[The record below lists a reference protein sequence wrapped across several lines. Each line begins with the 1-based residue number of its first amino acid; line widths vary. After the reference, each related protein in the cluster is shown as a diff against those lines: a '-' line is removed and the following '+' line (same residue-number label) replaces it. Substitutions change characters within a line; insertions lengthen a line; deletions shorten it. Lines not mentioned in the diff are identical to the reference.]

1 VAHAEKSIV
10 VRVPVRAAYRWWT
23 DWEHLPEF
31 LDGVTRV
38 TPRDARSQEWD
49 VEIAGRAQHWETQ
62 VEARDER
69 HVAWR
74 TTGAPHAEGNVELRP
89 VEGGQTLVT
98 LRLSY
103 DPPGEHDVEGAAGM
117 VDRLVINSL
126 EHFRAYAEPR
136 EQRRLA
142 DDDAPPPRGAET
154 VAGPDGELGGPLDP
168 DAGELPVEPEPQR
181 HHHSMIAAPEGFDSL
196 LERVGDA
203 EPARPLGADD
213 MGKVFDPEAAG
224 LPERELDANLD
235 DNEAEWSR
243 TKP

>member
-1 VAHAEKSIV
+1 LAHAEKSIV
-10 VRVPVRAAYRWWT
+10 VRVPVRAAFHWWT

-38 TPRDARSQEWD
+38 TPRDAQTQEWD
-49 VEIAGRAQHWETQ
+49 VEIAGHAQHWETR
-62 VEARDER
+62 VEARGEQ

-74 TTGAPHAEGNVELRP
+74 TTGAPHAEGDVELKP

-98 LRLSY
+98 LRLTY
-103 DPPGEHDVEGAAGM
+103 EPPGEHDTEGAAGM
-117 VDRLVINSL
+117 VDRMVVNSL
-126 EHFRAYAEPR
+126 ERFRAYAEPR

-154 VAGPDGELGGPLDP
+154 VTGPEGERGGPLDP
-168 DAGELPVEPEPQR
+168 DAGELPLEEEPQR

-196 LERVGDA
+196 LERIDDA

-213 MGKVFDPEAAG
+213 MGKVFDPDAAG
-224 LPERELDANLD
+224 LPERELDANAD
-235 DNEAEWSR
+235 DNEAQWSR